1 LFFTFKHILI
11 YISISKNSINTN
23 EIGQKIMPIMTLTDT
38 AEKKIQELCSNNN
51 KWAVRLGIKG
61 GGCAGFSYDWGFAD
75 QGEMQDNDELI
86 ETAGGR
92 LVVDSHSVMYLLGTE
107 LDYVNEVW
115 GSHFDIKNPN
125 AKSSCGCG
133 ESIQF
138 DLEKVNG

>member
-1 LFFTFKHILI
+1 MIK
-11 YISISKNSINTN
+11 
-23 EIGQKIMPIMTLTDT
+23 LTDN
-38 AEKKIQELCSNNN
+38 ALLHLRSLRKEHDKKY
-51 KWAVRLGIKG
+51 VRLQVKG

-75 QGEMQDNDELI
+75 QDEMQDNDELI
-86 ETAGGR
+86 ETSGGR

>member
-1 LFFTFKHILI
+1 
-11 YISISKNSINTN
+11 
-23 EIGQKIMPIMTLTDT
+23 MTLTDT
-38 AEKKIQELCSNNN
+38 AEKQIKELCSNNN

-61 GGCAGFSYDWGFAD
+61 GGCAGFSQDWGFAD

>member
-1 LFFTFKHILI
+1 
-11 YISISKNSINTN
+11 
-23 EIGQKIMPIMTLTDT
+23 MTLTDT
-38 AEKKIQELCSNNN
+38 AEKKIKELCTNNN

-107 LDYVNEVW
+107 MDYKQEKFASQFV
-115 GSHFDIKNPN
+115 FKNPN
-125 AKSSCGCG
+125 ETERCGCG
-133 ESIQF
+133 ESFKI
-138 DLEKVNG
+138 